1 MMMPRIFEFT
11 IHLSAEKTQHIYQGQ
26 ARYIL
31 VYTDDGLSLQLPAIA
46 CNCLQ
51 LPALN
56 FRQYVTDRGI
66 QGRFKVEID
75 DNNKIIRLSII

>member
-1 MMMPRIFEFT
+1 MMMPRIFEFS
-11 IHLSAEKTQHIYQGQ
+11 INLSAEKTQHIYQGQ

-31 VYTDDGLSLQLPAIA
+31 VYTDDGVSLQLPAI
-46 CNCLQ
+46 
-51 LPALN
+51 N

-75 DNNKIIRLSII
+75 DNNKIIRLSPV

>member
-1 MMMPRIFEFT
+1 MVMPRIFEFS
-11 IHLSAEKTQHIYQGQ
+11 INLSAEKTQHIYQGQ

-31 VYTDDGLSLQLPAIA
+31 VYTDDGVSLQLPAI
-46 CNCLQ
+46 
-51 LPALN
+51 N

-75 DNNKIIRLSII
+75 DTNKIIQLSVV

>member
-1 MMMPRIFEFT
+1 MMMPRIFEFS
-11 IHLSAEKTQHIYQGQ
+11 INLSAEKTQHIYQGQ

-31 VYTDDGLSLQLPAIA
+31 VYTDDGVSLQLPAI
-46 CNCLQ
+46 
-51 LPALN
+51 N

-75 DNNKIIRLSII
+75 DSNKIIRLSLI

>member
-1 MMMPRIFEFT
+1 MMMPKIFEFS
-11 IHLSAEKTQHIYQGQ
+11 INLSAEKTQHIYQGQ

-31 VYTDDGLSLQLPAIA
+31 VYTDDGLSLQLPAI
-46 CNCLQ
+46 
-51 LPALN
+51 N

-75 DNNKIIRLSII
+75 DNNKIIRLSLV

>member
-1 MMMPRIFEFT
+1 MMMPRIFEFS
-11 IHLSAEKTQHIYQGQ
+11 INLSAEKTQHIYQGQ

-31 VYTDDGLSLQLPAIA
+31 VYTDDGVSLQLPAI
-46 CNCLQ
+46 
-51 LPALN
+51 N

-75 DNNKIIRLSII
+75 DNNKIIRLSLV

>member
-1 MMMPRIFEFT
+1 MMMPRIFEFS
-11 IHLSAEKTQHIYQGQ
+11 INLSAEKTQNIYQGQ

-31 VYTDDGLSLQLPAIA
+31 VYTDDGVSLQLPAI
-46 CNCLQ
+46 
-51 LPALN
+51 N

-75 DNNKIIRLSII
+75 DNNKITRLSII